1 MSTVRRRRQR
11 GIAAALAAATVALC
25 AAATPAAADAPRP
38 GPAHS
43 ASPSPSPSARA
54 HPAAKHPAAGKRTA
68 TAGKK
73 AAPHKPALPAG
84 LFGTGDPTHD
94 GVWRQSLAMLGQYA
108 VELRPGNP
116 AIRWL
121 KGQQCADGS
130 FPEYRAAPSVPCD
143 RNTVLDTDATAVAVQ
158 ALASLGDQHP
168 AISAAKNWLR
178 TQQNPDGGWGRTP
191 GAPTDATT
199 TSLVI
204 GALAMT
210 GGRPSSMRS
219 PFTGKQAYDALTSL
233 SVPCGAEGGSAGD
246 GGAFAAEAPAPGTPP
261 VADQDATAEAL
272 LGGIGKR
279 FVVAPVKPG
288 PAPTCLVSG
297 EHTVEGSARNGAA
310 YLAGVLAR
318 EGHLADVGATADAVN
333 AMCAAGYGDK
343 AVGALHWLEAN
354 GAAWARRTGPAGY
367 AKLIFAAH
375 TAGVD
380 PHHFGN
386 LDLVRALNAMGP
398 APRPVPRPLPSTTPT
413 SSPSPTPSDLGIDPH
428 AEVAAASSPV
438 LPDSLWYAGIA
449 AIVLIAAGVVAINRR
464 AARREH

>member
-1 MSTVRRRRQR
+1 MSTIRRRTQR
-11 GIAAALAAATVALC
+11 SIAAALAAATVALA
-25 AAATPAAADAPRP
+25 AAATPAVAAPQTLVAPAKAP
-38 GPAHS
+38 QKP
-43 ASPSPSPSARA
+43 ARA
-54 HPAAKHPAAGKRTA
+54 AQAGTAAKPAAKAKPK
-68 TAGKK
+68 KK
-73 AAPHKPALPAG
+73 AHRPALPAG

-108 VELRPGNP
+108 VGLRPGDT

-130 FPEYRAAPSVPCD
+130 FPAYRARPSAPCD
-143 RNTVLDTDATAVAVQ
+143 RDTVLDTDATAAAVQ
-158 ALASLGDQHP
+158 ALASVGGQRP
-168 AISAAKNWLR
+168 AVTAAKNWLR
-178 TQQNPDGGWGRTP
+178 TQQNRDGGWGHAP
-191 GAPTDATT
+191 GDPTDATT

-233 SVPCGAEGGSAGD
+233 AIPCAAEGGSVGD

-261 VADQDATAEAL
+261 VADPAATAAAL

-288 PAPTCLVSG
+288 PAPVCQASG
-297 EHTVEGSARNGAA
+297 EHTIEGSARNGAA

-318 EGHLADVGATADAVN
+318 EGHLPDVGATADAVN

-343 AVGALHWLEAN
+343 AVGALHWLEAD
-354 GAAWARRTGPAGY
+354 AADWAKRTGPAGY
-367 AKLIFAAH
+367 AELIFAAH

-380 PHHFGN
+380 PHHFGK
-386 LDLVRALNAMGP
+386 LDLVKALDAEGP
-398 APRPVPRPLPSTTPT
+398 APRPVPRPTTTAAPT
-413 SSPSPTPSDLGIDPH
+413 ASPSPTPTPSNVGIDPH
-428 AEVAAASSPV
+428 AEAAAATSPV
-438 LPDSLWYAGIA
+438 LPNSLWYGGIA
-449 AIVLIAAGVVAINRR
+449 AIVLIVAGVVAVNRR
-464 AARREH
+464 AARKEH